1 MAIAITLR
9 GFNDLGRSV
18 TPFDGLFSLPFFYI
32 LRKYEENLS
41 SRSFN
46 FLQIAPTNSVHLISS
61 LFLVAELGK
70 ILLLQYLGQNR
81 KNW

>member
-32 LRKYEENLS
+32 LRKYEEIYQVEVLIFCKS
-41 SRSFN
+41 
-46 FLQIAPTNSVHLISS
+46 LQRIPFT
-61 LFLVAELGK
+61 
-70 ILLLQYLGQNR
+70 
-81 KNW
+81 